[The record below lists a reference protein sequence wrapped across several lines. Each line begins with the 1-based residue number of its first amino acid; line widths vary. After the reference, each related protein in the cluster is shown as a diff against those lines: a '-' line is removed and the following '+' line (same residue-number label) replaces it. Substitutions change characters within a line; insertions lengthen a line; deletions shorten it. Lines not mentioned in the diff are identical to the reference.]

1 MERAGKF
8 RATMLDWA
16 KAFHEAI
23 GIESPGTFIAVF
35 ALLGLVLF
43 GGTAWLIDRGYRLK
57 LQQQKGQ
64 AAAPASGAVS
74 ATKQPAVAVP
84 TAPSTS
90 LRNGPDADTGP
101 SGHGQATN
109 PSINRRNADHVIPP
123 QGKGS
128 SMPKT
133 DNPQVHIEQHNE
145 GSSGTNIATQNL
157 TINQDQPRTLSD
169 KQRVDL
175 AYAISKYPPQE
186 FRITAFMSA
195 SDGQSFGADV
205 GTQIL
210 RGGWMVPGNAVD
222 RAIATRLDGVRGLAV
237 LVKDKSNPPPKA
249 VQLRD
254 ALNYAGLNAPILD
267 GDGMGDDVVVLWIG
281 SK

>member
-1 MERAGKF
+1 
-8 RATMLDWA
+8 MLDWA
-16 KAFHEAI
+16 KTFHEAI
-23 GIESPGTFIAVF
+23 GIQSPGAFIAVF

-57 LQQQKGQ
+57 LREQKVQ
-64 AAAPASGAVS
+64 AAALAVGPASAS
-74 ATKQPAVAVP
+74 IQPAVAVP
-84 TAPSTS
+84 AVPSIS
-90 LRNGPDADTGP
+90 LRKGPDADTGP
-101 SGHGQATN
+101 SGHGRATN
-109 PSINRRNADHVIPP
+109 PSINRPNVDHAMPP

-133 DNPQVHIEQHNE
+133 DHQQVHIEQHNE
-145 GSSGTNIATQNL
+145 GSSGTNIAAQNL

-169 KQRVDL
+169 KQRADL
-175 AYAISKYPPQE
+175 AYAISKYPSQE

-195 SDGQSFGADV
+195 PDGQSYGADV

-222 RAIATRLDGVRGLAV
+222 RAIATRVDGVRGLAV
-237 LVKDKSNPPPKA
+237 LVKDKSNPPLKA
-249 VQLRD
+249 MQLRN
-254 ALNYAGLNAPILD
+254 ALDYAGLNAPILD
-267 GDGMGDDVVVLWIG
+267 GDGIGDDVVVLWIG